1 MKLFEDDFHPITLE
15 DKKIFD
21 RTYQLN
27 PIKHSENTFA
37 TLYCWRK
44 YGHYSICEHD
54 KSLIIKGETENYRSY
69 RFPLGPVNN
78 DIIQATINL
87 ALDLGENAPL
97 IILEPWQYE
106 WMKQNRP
113 DLTLKPDRDFFDYVY
128 RTDVLS
134 SLPGQ
139 NYLTIRKH
147 LNKFRKKC
155 PSTIEHIS
163 DSNMDDVLEFLIKWC
178 QHRECDKYTILKHEK
193 EAIREAVSNFHEI
206 GLSGITVNPKG
217 VIGAIS
223 IFEELNPSTAVVHY
237 EKALPDCEGIYKEI
251 NLQTALYLQNK
262 YHYINRESDMG
273 IPGLR
278 ESKERYHPDHMVKLY
293 YLDICSN

>member
-1 MKLFEDDFHPITLE
+1 MKLYEDDFHPITLE

-69 RFPLGPVNN
+69 RFPLGPVNY

-262 YHYINRESDMG
+262 YHYINRESDTG

>member
-1 MKLFEDDFHPITLE
+1 MKLYEDDFHPITLE

-69 RFPLGPVNN
+69 RFPLGPVNY

-223 IFEELNPSTAVVHY
+223 IFEELNPTTAVVHY